1 MSAESGHPVSL
12 LASMQR
18 VAGGDW
24 ICTLRIA
31 SRERARDPMK
41 RTPGRCIGGS
51 AVGIRPPAAAQDW
64 PTKTV
69 KIVVPFGPG
78 STPDMV
84 ARLIADRLQ
93 QKLGQT
99 FVIENKPGASG
110 NLGTDAVAKA
120 EPDGA
125 TIGISIGGPLAIN
138 TLLFSKL
145 PYDPAKDIAPITQL
159 VTQPSALVIN
169 TSLGV
174 NSVPELVA
182 LLKREP
188 GKYNFGSI
196 GNGSLSHLAMEAIA
210 LRSGTQMVHIPY
222 PGSPQAMTAVLR
234 GDVQMACLPAISVT
248 PHAGSDKVKIL
259 AVSTAR
265 RSALLPDIPTLKEAG
280 IDVEADAW
288 MGLIAP
294 AKTPDAIIA
303 RIHDEVVEAI
313 KTPGDPREARAPV
326 DGADRQFAGR
336 VPCQHQRRDRP
347 LGADHQ
353 GGRHQDQLERAAGH
367 PRVMR
372 RNDRGGHISCAF
384 HPNAEPNSE
393 RPHSQQHQFA
403 LRSRR

>member
-1 MSAESGHPVSL
+1 MKTSL
-12 LASMQR
+12 AIALA
-18 VAGGDW
+18 
-24 ICTLRIA
+24 
-31 SRERARDPMK
+31 
-41 RTPGRCIGGS
+41 GS
-51 AVGIRPPAAAQDW
+51 LWALAPAAAQDW

-69 KIVVPFGPG
+69 RIVVPFGPG

-93 QKLGQT
+93 QKLAQS

-125 TIGISIGGPLAIN
+125 TIGVSIGGPLAIN

-159 VTQPSALVIN
+159 ITQPSALVVN
-169 TSLGV
+169 STLGV
-174 NSVPELVA
+174 NSVAELVA

-210 LRSGTQMVHIPY
+210 LKSGTQMVHVPY

-234 GDVQMACLPAISVT
+234 GDVAMACLPAIAVT
-248 PHAGSDKVKIL
+248 PHVASGKVKIL
-259 AVSTAR
+259 AVSTGK

-294 AKTPDAIIA
+294 ARTPEAAIA
-303 RIHDEVVEAI
+303 KIHDEVVDAI
-313 KTPGDPREARAPV
+313 KAPEAREKLATQLMEPV
-326 DGADRQFAGR
+326 GNSPAEFRA
-336 VPCQHQRRDRP
+336 VI
-347 LGADHQ
+347 
-353 GGRHQDQLERAAGH
+353 EREIARWSPVIKAIDLKI
-367 PRVMR
+367 
-372 RNDRGGHISCAF
+372 N
-384 HPNAEPNSE
+384 
-393 RPHSQQHQFA
+393 
-403 LRSRR
+403 

>member
-1 MSAESGHPVSL
+1 MKNSL
-12 LASMQR
+12 AIALA
-18 VAGGDW
+18 
-24 ICTLRIA
+24 
-31 SRERARDPMK
+31 
-41 RTPGRCIGGS
+41 GS
-51 AVGIRPPAAAQDW
+51 LWALAPAAAQDW

-69 KIVVPFGPG
+69 RIVVPFGPG

-93 QKLGQT
+93 QKLGQS

-125 TIGISIGGPLAIN
+125 TIGVSIGGPLAIN

-159 VTQPSALVIN
+159 ITQPSALVVN
-169 TSLGV
+169 GNVGV
-174 NSVPELVA
+174 NSVAELVA

-210 LRSGTQMVHIPY
+210 LKSGTQMVHVPY

-234 GDVQMACLPAISVT
+234 GDVAMACLPAIAVT
-248 PHAGSDKVKIL
+248 PQLASGKVKIL
-259 AVSTAR
+259 AVSTGK
-265 RSALLPDIPTLKEAG
+265 RSALLPDIPTLKESG

-294 AKTPDAIIA
+294 ARTPEAAIA
-303 RIHDEVVEAI
+303 KIHDEVVDAI
-313 KTPGDPREARAPV
+313 KAPEAREKLAIQLMEPIGNSPAEFRAVIEREVARWAPV
-326 DGADRQFAGR
+326 IKAID
-336 VPCQHQRRDRP
+336 
-347 LGADHQ
+347 LKI
-353 GGRHQDQLERAAGH
+353 
-367 PRVMR
+367 
-372 RNDRGGHISCAF
+372 N
-384 HPNAEPNSE
+384 
-393 RPHSQQHQFA
+393 
-403 LRSRR
+403 

>member
-1 MSAESGHPVSL
+1 VRRMRTSLAIALAGSL
-12 LASMQR
+12 LAL
-18 VAGGDW
+18 A
-24 ICTLRIA
+24 
-31 SRERARDPMK
+31 
-41 RTPGRCIGGS
+41 
-51 AVGIRPPAAAQDW
+51 PAAAQDW

-69 KIVVPFGPG
+69 RIVVPFGPG

-93 QKLGQT
+93 QKLGQS

-125 TIGISIGGPLAIN
+125 TIGVSIGGPLAIN

-159 VTQPSALVIN
+159 ITQPSALVVN
-169 TSLGV
+169 SAVGV
-174 NSVPELVA
+174 NSVAELVA

-210 LRSGTQMVHIPY
+210 LKSGTQMVHVPY

-234 GDVQMACLPAISVT
+234 GDVAMACLPAIAVT
-248 PHAGSDKVKIL
+248 PQLASGKVKIL
-259 AVSTAR
+259 AVSTGK

-294 AKTPDAIIA
+294 ARTPEAAIA
-303 RIHDEVVEAI
+303 KIHDEVVDAI
-313 KTPGDPREARAPV
+313 KAPEAREKLAIQLMEPVGNSPAEFRAVIEREVARWAPV
-326 DGADRQFAGR
+326 IKAID
-336 VPCQHQRRDRP
+336 
-347 LGADHQ
+347 
-353 GGRHQDQLERAAGH
+353 
-367 PRVMR
+367 
-372 RNDRGGHISCAF
+372 
-384 HPNAEPNSE
+384 
-393 RPHSQQHQFA
+393 
-403 LRSRR
+403 LRIN